1 MNEAHEI
8 VDALRS
14 DMATHQARS
23 SVEVTDAANHVIATQ
38 IAERVAREQA
48 DAKPFVPMPHAFD
61 EPRPPTRQE
70 RRRVQREGKHGVYTI
85 DATGRD
91 DIGVRKANE
100 GELWFFEH
108 AMPRIKKLLTEKD
121 TGPLGQPSWADRTW
135 AVMQLCTHANDLQ
148 AAGFHAEANNFR
160 RRYGHELFIL
170 LEDSSRSFGDW
181 KRDPDHLV
189 MVG

>member
-23 SVEVTDAANHVIATQ
+23 HVEVTDAANHVIATQ

-48 DAKPFVPMPHAFD
+48 DAKPLVPMPYALD
-61 EPRPPTRQE
+61 APRPPTRQE

-85 DATGRD
+85 NATGRD

-100 GELWFFEH
+100 GELWFLEH
-108 AMPRIKKLLTEKD
+108 AMPRIKKLLTERD
-121 TGPLGQPSWADRTW
+121 TGPLGQPSWYQRTL
-135 AVMQLCTHANDLQ
+135 AVMQLRSHANDLQ
-148 AAGFHAEANNFR
+148 AAGFHAEAADYR
-160 RRYGHELFIL
+160 RRCGHELFIL
-170 LEDSSRSFGDW
+170 LEDSSKPFGDW
-181 KRDPDHLV
+181 KRDPDRLV